1 MKNILLVDDDKLYCE
16 TAVDSLK
23 MINPDYNVIV
33 APNGIEALGI
43 LKNKKIA
50 LIISDI
56 QMPVMNGIDFLTN
69 VRQKTPNVPIIMMT
83 AFGTIFL

>member
-16 TAVDSLK
+16 TAIDSLK

-43 LKNKKIA
+43 LKN
-50 LIISDI
+50 
-56 QMPVMNGIDFLTN
+56 
-69 VRQKTPNVPIIMMT
+69 
-83 AFGTIFL
+83 